1 MKKIRTKNSGAT
13 EKGENEYPRPLLE
26 SGPKSNSATPPEYEN
41 YPSTNPIQSDLK
53 NLSPIMVQKKKK
65 KTLRISFS
73 LPPNPTP
80 NGMLSKSRSELRRKA
95 L

>member
-65 KTLRISFS
+65 KLCESPSLS
-73 LPPNPTP
+73 LPIPPQ
-80 NGMLSKSRSELRRKA
+80 MACFLKA
-95 L
+95 EAS